1 MRFAGAIATMTFI
14 AVLGSSTG
22 SELAA
27 GEGKGPGHSRGMK
40 AGEQR
45 SGKSIWSAD
54 PERGGVR
61 TNDRRN
67 DRDDADRGRGE
78 NGKKKSKG
86 KGKKS

>member
-14 AVLGSSTG
+14 AVLGSSSG

-27 GEGKGPGHSRGMK
+27 GEGRGSRHSRGAK
-40 AGEQR
+40 ASEQR

-54 PERGGVR
+54 PERGWVR
-61 TNDRRN
+61 TNEQRN

-78 NGKKKSKG
+78 TGKKKGKG

>member
-14 AVLGSSTG
+14 ALLGSSTG
-22 SELAA
+22 YTFAA
-27 GEGKGPGHSRGMK
+27 GEGKGPRHSRG
-40 AGEQR
+40 AANEPR

-54 PERGGVR
+54 PERGWVR
-61 TNDRRN
+61 TNERRN
-67 DRDDADRGRGE
+67 DRNDADRGRGE